1 MQTTEIVDELVARTN
16 VKVVSVGKLDL
27 TIYVNKVNGGNAALD
42 SGTSAD
48 VHKNGSLYVSVYRV
62 ENGASCAALG

>member
-1 MQTTEIVDELVARTN
+1 MQTAEIVDKLVSGTN
-16 VKVVSVGKLDL
+16 VQMISIGKLDL
-27 TIYVNKVNGGNAALD
+27 TIYVNKVDGGNAALYC
-42 SGTSAD
+42 GTSAN